1 MKVGSEASRSTLLSM
16 LVLLLLLL
24 LFKLLLLL
32 LLLPRFALPLGMKDN
47 ILFDVMVA
55 SFSNCFGMAEKK
67 KVQNKEGVSTAGT
80 EHKWKREEREHG
92 YNTKK
97 GNRFPETASR
107 FSSVSPTMEIREEKM
122 TWWKRWRSATEF

>member
-1 MKVGSEASRSTLLSM
+1 MKVGSEASRSTLLLM
-16 LVLLLLLL
+16 LVLVLLLLLL
-24 LFKLLLLL
+24 LFKLLLL

-80 EHKWKREEREHG
+80 
-92 YNTKK
+92 
-97 GNRFPETASR
+97 
-107 FSSVSPTMEIREEKM
+107 
-122 TWWKRWRSATEF
+122 